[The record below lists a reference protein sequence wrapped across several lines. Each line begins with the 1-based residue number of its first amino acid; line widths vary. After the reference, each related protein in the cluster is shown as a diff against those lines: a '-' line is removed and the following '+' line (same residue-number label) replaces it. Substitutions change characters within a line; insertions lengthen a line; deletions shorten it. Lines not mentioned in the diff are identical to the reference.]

1 MQTVRARDRRSER
14 NMKNEGQAKE
24 KMKAK
29 KEVVLREK
37 QRREISRGC
46 RYVTKSTSSLSEVMT
61 EMQCFLFKGEQKA
74 ALRTKN

>member
-1 MQTVRARDRRSER
+1 MQAVRARDRRSER

-37 QRREISRGC
+37 QAEKYPGVVGMSQRAPLLYPRS
-46 RYVTKSTSSLSEVMT
+46 
-61 EMQCFLFKGEQKA
+61 
-74 ALRTKN
+74 